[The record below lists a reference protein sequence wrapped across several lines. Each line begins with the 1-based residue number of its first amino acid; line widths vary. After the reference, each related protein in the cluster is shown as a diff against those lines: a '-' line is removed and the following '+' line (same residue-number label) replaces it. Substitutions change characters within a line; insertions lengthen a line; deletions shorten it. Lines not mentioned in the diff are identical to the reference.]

1 MAKRVCSS
9 TYSSVHCQTLPVRSM
24 TPKGLAPRGCQST
37 SLGGRASRP
46 RSGSGVEPITTG
58 GQVGHASDDAGLSVE
73 TGLGGE
79 FGLTAGCAL
88 VRLLGWACPFSGAG
102 VGDEMGAAG
111 AGAGCEAG

>member
-9 TYSSVHCQTLPVRSM
+9 TYSSVHCQTLPVRSI
-24 TPKGLAPRGCQST
+24 TPNGLAPRGCQST

-58 GQVGHASDDAGLSVE
+58 GQVGHASEDAGLSVD
-73 TGLGGE
+73 TGLGWE
-79 FGLTAGCAL
+79 LGLMGDCGL
-88 VRLLGWACPFSGAG
+88 VRPLRWAGPFSGAG

-111 AGAGCEAG
+111 AGWEAG